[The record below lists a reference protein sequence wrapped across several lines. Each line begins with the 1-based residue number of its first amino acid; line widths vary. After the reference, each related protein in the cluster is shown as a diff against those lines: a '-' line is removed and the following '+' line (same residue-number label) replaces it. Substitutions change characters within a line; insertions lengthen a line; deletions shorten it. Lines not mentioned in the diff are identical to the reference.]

1 MKRKT
6 KVFWS
11 LICSTSFLC
20 TFSLTALAAPN
31 NSQQGDHFSAKTKIA
46 HRFQG
51 QDRFATSMSIA
62 NELEQGQQVQN
73 IVLASGYSFPDAL
86 AASTLAYQ
94 LKAPI
99 ILAGH
104 GIEDSLETLLYV
116 KEHLVAGG
124 TVTIVGGHGVVTR
137 PIEQWLTANNYKVE
151 RLGGKDRFETDEL
164 IVNQLN
170 VAQGTPVI
178 LAPADNFPDAL
189 GISSL
194 AASKGYPILLSNPGN
209 LPQTV
214 QDFLAKDKPTTVY
227 IVGGEG
233 VMRPSVIDQIKTLAP
248 NTSVVRFG
256 GEDRFG
262 TLAQILNTFYPNPTQ
277 IYVANGYEFA
287 DALAG
292 SPLAASQNAPILLV
306 DPKGNH
312 LPQSITD
319 YLNMLKKNNVTPEVN
334 VLGGEGAVPQRL
346 IDQINEI
353 LGTQGSTETTQE
365 ALTVSNPTTAGFT
378 VTVSPALP
386 GLTVNDFKLMNGTTS
401 SAITAATT
409 TDNGATYQLAA
420 NLTAGGTYTVTAEK
434 SGYDFGTASSV
445 VVPAAPTVSSAVTED
460 SQHITL
466 TLSSALT
473 GTIGDPAAFTI
484 EGVAANP
491 VVTKVAVDDTKVTL
505 TLSTSVVT
513 TDSAIKVS
521 YSKTGTN
528 DLTNG
533 APVDNFSRIAVT
545 NNVQ

>member
-6 KVFWS
+6 KALWS
-11 LICSTSFLC
+11 IICSTSFLC
-20 TFSLTALAAPN
+20 TLSLPALASTDM
-31 NSQQGDHFSAKTKIA
+31 SQQGGHASAKTQIA

-51 QDRFATSMSIA
+51 QDRFETSMSIA
-62 NELEQGQQVQN
+62 NELEQDQQVQN

-104 GIEDSLETLLYV
+104 GFEDSQETLNYV
-116 KEHLVAGG
+116 KEHLLAGG
-124 TVTIVGGHGVVTR
+124 TVTIVGGHGVVSKQ
-137 PIEQWLTANNYKVE
+137 IEQWLTANNYKVD

-194 AASKGYPILLSNPGN
+194 AASKGFPILLSNPGN

-214 QDFLAKDKPTTVY
+214 QDFLTKDKPTTVY

-248 NTSVVRFG
+248 NTNVVRFG

-292 SPLAASQNAPILLV
+292 SPLAASKNAPILLV
-306 DPKGNH
+306 DPNGNH

-319 YLNMLKKNNVTPEVN
+319 YLNMLRKNNVTPQVN

-353 LGTQGSTETTQE
+353 LQGTGEST
-365 ALTVSNPTTAGFT
+365 
-378 VTVSPALP
+378 
-386 GLTVNDFKLMNGTTS
+386 
-401 SAITAATT
+401 AT
-409 TDNGATYQLAA
+409 
-420 NLTAGGTYTVTAEK
+420 
-434 SGYDFGTASSV
+434 
-445 VVPAAPTVSSAVTED
+445 TVSSAVTTD

-484 EGVAANP
+484 AGVASNP
-491 VVTKVAVDDTKVTL
+491 VVTNVAVNETKVTL
-505 TLSTSVVT
+505 TLSTSVMT

-521 YSKTGTN
+521 YTKTGSN

-533 APVDNFSRIAVT
+533 APVDNFSLIAVT